1 MCPTGGMRGSIF
13 PCSLASQ
20 RALQLHSQPFA
31 NLFDT
36 AQAALLRAGGPPH
49 SPASL
54 SSRACAHLA
63 PYVVSMD
70 RLLGWVDQNDDG
82 RVTLDEVEQE
92 AERLRRRAVAVA
104 SPVVRFCEAYRP
116 WLQAGV
122 GGITLFYGGH
132 FKQSLLFYCGFEA
145 TQKEALLAQLRELRE
160 MYSAAR
166 SKIREDYGEVVLA
179 DYGDR
184 AGAEGGGQGGDA
196 AAQRAPLSLVV
207 YRAVDPNRFLSVARC
222 LYSGLCVGLAATMNE
237 SAARLGLGVQLGR
250 RLCDFVAPAIGLV
263 PREGEAGRPAPDPW
277 SLLALETAC
286 TGLGLTVTFLFKGW
300 AALWTTTS
308 MGSALLVDASAEILG
323 DLALWPQ
330 GDAQTLALQSSK
342 VALAAVGFY
351 SQMLHWG
358 CAPIPWYLQVPLA
371 PARLVETV
379 LSLVAAQG
387 AGAAD
392 PGPRWR

>member
-1 MCPTGGMRGSIF
+1 
-13 PCSLASQ
+13 
-20 RALQLHSQPFA
+20 
-31 NLFDT
+31 
-36 AQAALLRAGGPPH
+36 
-49 SPASL
+49 
-54 SSRACAHLA
+54 
-63 PYVVSMD
+63 MD
-70 RLLGWVDQNDDG
+70 RVLRWVDHDDDG

-104 SPVVRFCEAYRP
+104 RPVVRFCEAYRP

-122 GGITLFYGGH
+122 GGMTLFYGGH

-145 TQKEALLAQLRELRE
+145 TQKDALLAQLRELGE

-179 DYGDR
+179 DYSDR
-184 AGAEGGGQGGDA
+184 VGAEGGGA
-196 AAQRAPLSLVV
+196 APRAPLSLVV
-207 YRAVDPNRFLSVARC
+207 YRAVDPHRFLSVARC
-222 LYSGLCVGLAATMNE
+222 IYSGLCVGLACTMNE

-250 RLCDFVAPAIGLV
+250 RLCDVAAPVLGLV
-263 PREGEAGRPAPDPW
+263 PREGEASGPAPDPW

-286 TGLGLTVTFLFKGW
+286 TGLGLAVTCLFKGW

-308 MGSALLVDASAEILG
+308 MGSALLVDATAEILG

-330 GDAQTLALQSSK
+330 GDAQTLALQSAK
-342 VALAAVGFY
+342 VGLAAVGFY
-351 SQMLHWG
+351 SQLVHWG
-358 CAPIPWYLQVPLA
+358 SAPIPWYLQVPMA
-371 PARLVETV
+371 PARLAETV

-392 PGPRWR
+392 PGFR